1 MNTLLGQHIFLR
13 PLEPEDLQLLL
24 QMENQP
30 EDWLLSQQQVPW
42 SVHLLENYLQQAA
55 QDIYEAKQYRMV
67 VALQTSKQAIG
78 LLDFF
83 DFDPKNKRVGI
94 GIALVPKFQQKGF
107 GKDAL
112 QTALHFVFQEWMVHQ
127 VYANILTHNQASIYL
142 FKSLGFTWVGT
153 KKDWILH
160 RHQWHDEVM
169 YQLLSSEFYANK
181 TL

>member
-1 MNTLLGQHIFLR
+1 MNTLIGKQVFLR

-24 QMENQP
+24 QIENQP

-42 SVHLLENYLQQAA
+42 SVHLLENYLQQAS

-67 VALQTSKQAIG
+67 IAMQTSKQAIG

-83 DFDPKNKRVGI
+83 DFDPKNKRVSI
-94 GIALVPKFQQKGF
+94 GIALVPEFQQKGF

-127 VYANILTHNQASIYL
+127 VYANILTSNQSSIGL
-142 FKSLGFTWVGT
+142 FESLGFAKVGI

-160 RHQWHDEVM
+160 RHQWHDEAL
-169 YQLLSSEFYANK
+169 YQLFSSEFYVNK

>member
-42 SVHLLENYLQQAA
+42 SVNLLENYLQQAA

-67 VALQTSKQAIG
+67 IALKTSLQAIG
-78 LLDFF
+78 VLDFF

-94 GIALVPKFQQKGF
+94 GIALVPEFQQKGF

-112 QTALHFVFQEWMVHQ
+112 QTALHFVFQE
-127 VYANILTHNQASIYL
+127 
-142 FKSLGFTWVGT
+142 
-153 KKDWILH
+153 
-160 RHQWHDEVM
+160 
-169 YQLLSSEFYANK
+169 
-181 TL
+181 